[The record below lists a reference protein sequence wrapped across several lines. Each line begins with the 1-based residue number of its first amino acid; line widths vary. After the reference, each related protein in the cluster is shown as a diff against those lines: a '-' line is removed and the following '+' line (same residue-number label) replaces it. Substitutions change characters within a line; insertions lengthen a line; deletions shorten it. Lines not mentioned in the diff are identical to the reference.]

1 MIYASNAALIEEVDA
16 TVLAPG
22 ELAFWWL
29 GQHSFIVK
37 LANLILYL
45 DPFLTD
51 MPERRIR
58 PLVEA
63 ALVHNADL
71 IFGSHDHADH
81 IDRPA
86 WPILA
91 EASPQA
97 AFVVPEILKRKVASE
112 LGIDATRLLGLDD
125 GKSIEHR
132 GIRISAI
139 ASAHEFLDRDPAT
152 GMYPYLGFLIEADG
166 LCIYHSGDTCRYE
179 GLVGKL
185 MERSIDVAFLPI
197 NGRDAHR
204 FRNNIVGNL
213 TYQEAADL
221 AGEFAPGLVVPAHY
235 DMFDGNLADP
245 EAFRAYVDVKHPN
258 QRTMICEHG
267 QRIIIRRVG

>member
-1 MIYASNAALIEEVDA
+1 MIHASNAALIEEVDA
-16 TVLAPG
+16 TALAPG

-37 LANLILYL
+37 LANRILYL

-51 MPERRIR
+51 IPERRIR
-58 PLVEA
+58 PLVEP
-63 ALVHNADL
+63 ALVQNADL

-97 AFVVPEILKRKVASE
+97 AFVVPELLKRKVASE
-112 LGIDATRLLGLDD
+112 LGIEATRLLGLDD

-132 GIRISAI
+132 GIRISAV

-185 MERSIDVAFLPI
+185 LERPIDVAFLPI

-204 FRNNIVGNL
+204 FRSNIVGNL

-221 AGEFAPGLVVPAHY
+221 AGEFAPRLVVPAHY

-245 EAFRAYVDVKHPN
+245 EAFRAYVEVKHPN

-267 QRIIIRRVG
+267 QRIIIGRGG